1 MTALS
6 MPPVPTAETVG
17 LHRRLARITDEAGLI
32 RTIAIDHP
40 DNYLLLFHADLAQVS
55 NSRR

>member
-6 MPPVPTAETVG
+6 IPQIPTAETVG
-17 LHRRLARITDEAGLI
+17 LHRRLARICGPDGLI

-40 DNYLLLFHADLAQVS
+40 DN
-55 NSRR
+55 